1 METLTVNFKKDSV
14 GKTIKFKIVA
24 FLERKGIP
32 FEFKTDKEEPAPKK
46 ICDRCGSLLY
56 ENRDC
61 DECIRNVVG
70 EVYYGE

>member
-14 GKTIKFKIVA
+14 GKINKIKIISY
-24 FLERKGIP
+24 LERKGIP
-32 FEFKTDKEEPAPKK
+32 FKFKSEKEKPIPKK
-46 ICDRCGSLLY
+46 ICDKCGSLLY
-56 ENRDC
+56 ENPDC